1 MCILLAVK
9 IPQNSMSSM
18 RLKHSSQK
26 PTCCFCGEDE
36 TPLSQIP
43 DEITDGIFQFP
54 VYGCTECMGD
64 ENKISLLKKIMII
77 RSLENLYVSIHFDG
91 HFFVNPSGVYMPFLG
106 SSRNLRFLCVN
117 KKCSLKVHS
126 SDVHDDDSLF
136 NESSIRGCVIDPQS
150 GQITTESVSIVRIIH
165 GVNMLNSILEF
176 NTRHTYVRMLVEF
189 DSMYPDLRIE
199 DAIQQ
204 SPPESYVGP
213 RINDFT
219 LENPASVLRLF
230 SLLVSGIYSNDAIS
244 VFLSGMK
251 QEFLDF
257 IRKSMISMTTFMR
270 RNGFETTIPAL
281 KEEQPS
287 IEDFLVKNYA
297 SATVFMP
304 NDIICQNFRNFLK
317 LFRKIMSYLYFIDNS
332 PLAIDLFQFSRFL
345 YATLHVS
352 NQAIYHRLTRQQ
364 IPFEKCRPY
373 SEFLKRYVMSA
384 SPFCVEIFAKIPTSK
399 TELDK
404 CVICRN
410 DDNLANVIGRCSIHN
425 ICCSGCFPEVVKQS
439 QTCPSCRAPDFLP

>member
-1 MCILLAVK
+1 MCILLSVK
-9 IPQNSMSSM
+9 IPQQNSMSSM

-36 TPLSQIP
+36 KPLSQIP

-54 VYGCTECMGD
+54 VYGCTECMRD
-64 ENKISLLKKIMII
+64 ENKIRLLKKIMII

-91 HFFVNPSGVYMPFLG
+91 HFFVNPSGVYIPFLG

-117 KKCSLKVHS
+117 KKCSLKVSS
-126 SDVHDDDSLF
+126 SDVSDDDCLF

-165 GVNMLNSILEF
+165 GVNMLNSILDF
-176 NTRHTYVRMLVEF
+176 NTNPYIRMLVEF

-213 RINDFT
+213 RICDFS
-219 LENPASVLRLF
+219 LGNSDSVLRLF

-297 SATVFMP
+297 SATVFMQ

-317 LFRKIMSYLYFIDNS
+317 LFRKIMSYLYFIDES
-332 PLAIDLFQFSRFL
+332 PLAIELFQFSRFL

-352 NQAIYHRLTRQQ
+352 NQAINHRLTRQ

-373 SEFLKRYVMSA
+373 YKFLERYVMSA
-384 SPFCVEIFAKIPTSK
+384 SPFCKEIFTMIPTSK
-399 TELDK
+399 TKLDV
-404 CVICRN
+404 CTICQSE
-410 DDNLANVIGRCSIHN
+410 DSANVIGRCSIHN
-425 ICCSGCFPEVVKQS
+425 ICCSECFPTVVKKWR
-439 QTCPSCRAPDFLP
+439 TCPTCREEIFLP

>member
-1 MCILLAVK
+1 MLLAVK

-18 RLKHSSQK
+18 SSMRLKSSSQK
-26 PTCCFCGEDE
+26 PTCCFCGKDE
-36 TPLSQIP
+36 TPFSQIP
-43 DEITDGIFQFP
+43 DEITHWIFQFT
-54 VYGCTECMGD
+54 VYGCTECIGD
-64 ENKISLLKKIMII
+64 EKKMSLLKEITII

-91 HFFVNPSGVYMPFLG
+91 HFFVNPSSIYIPFLG
-106 SSRNLRFLCVN
+106 SSGNLRFLCVN
-117 KKCSLKVHS
+117 KKCSLKVRS
-126 SDVHDDDSLF
+126 SDVSDDDYLF

-165 GVNMLNSILEF
+165 GVNMLNRILDF
-176 NTRHTYVRMLVEF
+176 NTNPYIRMLVEF
-189 DSMYPDLRIE
+189 QSIYPNLRIE
-199 DAIQQ
+199 YAIQQ

-251 QEFLDF
+251 HEFLDF

-270 RNGFETTIPAL
+270 RNGFEKIPAL
-281 KEEQPS
+281 KEETPS

-297 SATVFMP
+297 SVTVLMA

-317 LFRKIMSYLYFIDNS
+317 LFRKILRYFYSIDDS
-332 PLAIDLFQFSRFL
+332 SLAIELFQFCRFL

-352 NQAIYHRLTRQQ
+352 SQEIYHRLTRQ
-364 IPFEKCRPY
+364 ISFEKCTPY
-373 SEFLKRYVMSA
+373 FNFLKRYVMSA
-384 SPFCVEIFAKIPTSK
+384 SRVCVEIFANVPASE

-404 CVICRN
+404 CVICQS
-410 DDNLANVIGRCSIHN
+410 DNSANVIGRCSQHN
-425 ICCSGCFPEVVKQS
+425 ICCSECFPRAVKLWS
-439 QTCPSCRAPDFLP
+439 TCREEIFLP